1 MSAPLSCKTST
12 FTKEEILS
20 SQTMGNSNS
29 SASSRRRLRGGD
41 RSKGLLGNS
50 KKRPPNFSLPFRSVC
65 SNLLGRLVTVA
76 EKQTPPPSSRRESS
90 FRVSRYGNPNTM
102 FLSGVSFQ
110 FDVNFKRRCAAV
122 MEAIQSD
129 TQRCSKRPPL
139 PTSRYVVS
147 NLNVSSRCSCSMT
160 SSLPSSYDLWHF
172 RNTSR

>member
-50 KKRPPNFSLPFRSVC
+50 RKRPPNFSLPFRSVC
-65 SNLLGRLVTVA
+65 SSLFRSSSSPLPKN
-76 EKQTPPPSSRRESS
+76 KTPPPSSRREFS

-122 MEAIQSD
+122 MEAIPVGY
-129 TQRCSKRPPL
+129 TK
-139 PTSRYVVS
+139 VFE
-147 NLNVSSRCSCSMT
+147 T
-160 SSLPSSYDLWHF
+160 SSFANVAIRRFKSECELSLLVLHDIVASF
-172 RNTSR
+172 VV